1 VRPAERD
8 LLLFLLALAA
18 GSADGWSY
26 FGLGHAFVANM
37 TGNTVLIG
45 MAVFQHTA
53 PLTPAI
59 SLGCY
64 AVGAALAALI
74 TRNICSRTI
83 WPAAVSRTLLLE
95 TLLLTAAAT
104 GWVLL
109 HRTGLYSSAAARN
122 LLLACVA
129 AAIGMQSGALL
140 QLKIPGIVTTYVTGT
155 LTSLITGLARLLIR
169 QPRRRSHTGQFEDRL
184 LLQAG
189 ILATYLL
196 AAVATGWICR
206 YHPLAVGALPAT
218 AVLAAAAYGTLR
230 PQAAATTETA
240 AQPASE

>member
-74 TRNICSRTI
+74 TRNMCPRSL

-95 TLLLTAAAT
+95 TLLMVAAAT

-109 HRTGLYSSAAARN
+109 HRTALHPSAAARN

-129 AAIGMQSGALL
+129 AAIGMQSGAML

-155 LTSLITGLARLLIR
+155 LTSLITGLARLLT
-169 QPRRRSHTGQFEDRL
+169 QLPRRHALRHPSQFEDRL

-196 AAVATGWICR
+196 AAILTGWVCR

-218 AVLAAAAYGTLR
+218 AVLTAATYGTLR
-230 PQAAATTETA
+230 PQAA
-240 AQPASE
+240 SE